1 MDQPNQSLGESQHYK
16 LVSDKKAMVH
26 DFILSSLNVD
36 KTTKQSIARDIIAFK
51 TLKLFI
57 IYMFIDGELHGSGQA
72 LKS

>member
-1 MDQPNQSLGESQHYK
+1 MTLYSAAL
-16 LVSDKKAMVH
+16 MWT
-26 DFILSSLNVD
+26 

-57 IYMFIDGELHGSGQA
+57 IYMFIDGDRLFTLFTELHGSGQA